1 MDELTAAKLYA
12 SLMLR
17 AKGYREQAVELRD
30 RAADASDAD
39 TREAYLRLAQGH
51 EALADRAVHLVEG
64 RVSRQSP
71 S

>member
-1 MDELTAAKLYA
+1 MDELTAAKPYA

-51 EALADRAVHLVEG
+51 EALEHSAFRLRHIL
-64 RVSRQSP
+64 RF
-71 S
+71 